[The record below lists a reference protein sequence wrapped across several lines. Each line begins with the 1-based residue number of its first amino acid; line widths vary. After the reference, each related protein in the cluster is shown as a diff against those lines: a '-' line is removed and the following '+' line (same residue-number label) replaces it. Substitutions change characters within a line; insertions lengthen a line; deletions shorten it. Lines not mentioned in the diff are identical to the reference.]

1 MATQAF
7 ITKRFHGASLLRI
20 EQANQIIADLI
31 EAEILSVRD
40 DDLWASA
47 LTKEIAERDQLRAV
61 AKHWG
66 VALSAAQ
73 GAK

>member
-1 MATQAF
+1 MEPQV
-7 ITKRFHGASLLRI
+7 
-20 EQANQIIADLI
+20 IADLI